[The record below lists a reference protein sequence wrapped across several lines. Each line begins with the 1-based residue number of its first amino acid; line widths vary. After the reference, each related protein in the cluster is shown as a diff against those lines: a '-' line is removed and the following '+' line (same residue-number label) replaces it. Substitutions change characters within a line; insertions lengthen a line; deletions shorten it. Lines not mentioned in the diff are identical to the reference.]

1 MHNLITR
8 LTVASLLPVLFA
20 CGDKQTDKQQ
30 NPDSSGS
37 DINFNSSLDSNLG
50 SSSDAS
56 AATVWIQ
63 GWQETSSMPT
73 PRAGGAAVIYNNV
86 IYLIGG
92 VAGQEIFRDSIYA
105 RINIDGSIGKWQQGP
120 NLLEERVFI
129 DAVVRNDFIYV
140 VGGGNG
146 PNGEHYLNTVERA
159 QILADGSL
167 GPWAPESKMTLPR
180 RCSKV
185 MILNDAIYAFG
196 GFGGALLD
204 SVEYST
210 FNADGSLS
218 AWQVDNEKLTM
229 PRYVTGVKKWQ
240 NKAYIIGGHDQ
251 TKGVGITDVEWSFAS
266 SSSGMQKWQT
276 THSLQTGRY
285 GLSTAAHGDYVY
297 ALGGLT
303 GAEYLD
309 SIEKSKGADS
319 GALGEWRNT
328 TAMIRPRATF
338 NSLVYKDWIYVL
350 GGTNR
355 EGYLN
360 SVVYATFNKEGDIG
374 FWGSKQQA
382 QTYKIKLQERKNK
395 KLVLPNEGTVRKVID
410 ATAYSYV
417 QVLDSKS
424 GLIWIAGPKTKLN
437 TGTKIQ
443 YSTGVFMSNF
453 FSKELQR
460 NFPAVL
466 FVGTIQIA
474 D

>member
-8 LTVASLLPVLFA
+8 LIIVSLFSILLA
-20 CGDKQTDKQQ
+20 CGDKQADKQQ
-30 NPDSSGS
+30 SSGS
-37 DINFNSSLDSNLG
+37 TLSAD
-50 SSSDAS
+50 SSSAS
-56 AATVWIQ
+56 VWVP
-63 GWQETSSMPT
+63 GWQETTPMPT
-73 PRAGGAAVIYNNV
+73 PRAGGAAVVYNDV
-86 IYLIGG
+86 IYLLGG
-92 VAGQEIFRDSIYA
+92 VAGREIFRDSIYA
-105 RINIDGSIGKWQQGP
+105 RINKDGSIGEWRQGP

-129 DAVVRNDFIYV
+129 DAAVRNGFIYV

-146 PNGEHYLNTVERA
+146 PNGENYLSTVERA

-167 GPWAPESKMTLPR
+167 GPWVAESKMALPR

-185 MILNDAIYAFG
+185 MILDDALYALG

-218 AWQVDNEKLTM
+218 AWKVDDEKLTI
-229 PRYVTGVKKWQ
+229 PRYVTGVRKWQ
-240 NKAYIIGGHDQ
+240 NKAYVIGGHDQ
-251 TKGVGITDVEWSFAS
+251 TKGVGITDVEWSVGAAA
-266 SSSGMQKWQT
+266 SSGMQKWQAT
-276 THSLQTGRY
+276 NSLQTGRY
-285 GLSTAAHGDYVY
+285 GLATAAHGDYVY

-309 SIEKSKGADS
+309 SIEKSKGSDS
-319 GALGEWRNT
+319 GALGEWRDT

-338 NSLVYKDWIYVL
+338 SALVYKDWIYVL

-382 QTYKIKLQERKNK
+382 QTYKTKLQERKNK
-395 KLVLPNEGTVRKVID
+395 KLILPNEGTVRKVVD

-466 FVGTIQIA
+466 FVSTIQIA